1 MTVQRFLAGRLFVPP
16 NDSSITAIPSA
27 ALVIDAAAEAV
38 HYTGQ
43 VFLEAGSG
51 SKTISSAGGKIHWR
65 TSGAVTFAN
74 AGTTIRIGLQ
84 DVSTSASPTQGDGTY
99 DVYADLVGGT
109 DTIAASTAYATA
121 MESGTKTIAHGDKIT
136 IVMGLTARGGS
147 DSVGI
152 LYQNGG
158 QGLDGLFPSLT
169 TYLASTG
176 GRAGGQLV
184 VTLEFDDG
192 TFGYI
197 FGGSPVVGASAGTAV
212 TFASNTGTADEYG
225 NIFTFPCPVTVEG
238 AWSITYPTS
247 NAADYEVCLYADPLG
262 TPVLLEA
269 VPVDA
274 TQVSTSNSPR
284 THQVMFA
291 TAHNLS
297 QNTAYALTARPTTTT
312 TIGSYYHDYTA
323 AGAAMAPLGQNLY
336 SIRRLDNAGAFSDYN
351 GGTAK
356 TRRMTMGLILGGFED
371 VWGEARAQSMI
382 GI

>member
-16 NDSSITAIPSA
+16 NDSAITAIPSA

-65 TSGAVTFAN
+65 TSGSVTFAN
-74 AGTTIRIGLQ
+74 AGTTLRIGLQ
-84 DVSTSASPTQGDGTY
+84 DVSTAAAPTQGDGTY

-109 DTIAASTAYATA
+109 DTIAASTAHATA
-121 MESGTKTIAHGDKIT
+121 MESGTKTIAHGDKVT
-136 IVMGLTARGGS
+136 IVIEMTARGGT

-152 LYQNGG
+152 LYQTGG
-158 QGLDGLFPSLT
+158 QGVDSLFPSFT
-169 TYLASTG
+169 SYLASTWG
-176 GRAGGQLV
+176 KVAGQPL

-192 TFGYI
+192 TFGGI
-197 FGGSPVVGASAGTAV
+197 FTGPPVPGASTGTAV

-225 NIFTFPCPVTVEG
+225 NVFSFPFPVVVEG
-238 AWSITYPTS
+238 VWSITYPTS
-247 NAADYEVCLYADPLG
+247 NAADYEVCLYSDPFG
-262 TPVLLEA
+262 TPTLIEA
-269 VPVDA
+269 VTVDA
-274 TQVSTSNSPR
+274 TQVSTANSPR
-284 THQVMFA
+284 THSVMFA
-291 TAHNLS
+291 AARTLA
-297 QNTAYALTARPTTTT
+297 QNTVYAVTARPTTTT
-312 TIGSYYHDYTA
+312 TIGCYYHDYTA
-323 AGAAMAPLGQNLY
+323 AGAAVAPLGQNLY
-336 SIRRLDNAGAFSDYN
+336 SIRRLDNAGSFSDYN

-356 TRRMTMGLILGGFED
+356 TRRMVMGLILGGFED